1 MFFSTLERQDV
12 PPTTRH
18 AVWAGLAPKKP
29 RAPMQAIHG
38 VRIETPRRIALMQ
51 LHLAF
56 LLASCA
62 VVTIRIHLDAG
73 AGKES
78 CCWFTHVY
86 LSHGH

>member
-1 MFFSTLERQDV
+1 M
-12 PPTTRH
+12 
-18 AVWAGLAPKKP
+18 A
-29 RAPMQAIHG
+29 